1 MTNPVVNSDI
11 ELREPEILLPGSK
24 YLWRNE
30 RDIGSCSFP
39 QCHKKTKGKLS
50 IHANTLLYSHLL
62 HSNYTVLVN

>member
-24 YLWRNE
+24 YLWRKE

-39 QCHKKTKGKLS
+39 QCHKKPHENCLFMK
-50 IHANTLLYSHLL
+50 IQYIVVRTLILRRNAL
-62 HSNYTVLVN
+62 